1 MGEEGLN
8 NAIPETPMA
17 DVQGYNSLGG
27 TDQEKLQASDGSR
40 WVRKANALTKEE
52 ILSV

>member
-1 MGEEGLN
+1 MGVESLD

-17 DVQGYNSLGG
+17 DVQGYNSLDG

-40 WVRKANALTKEE
+40 WARKANALAREE